1 MKGKIFKNIIIWFA
15 GMVLIALVMN
25 GIATLFVKEVMYDQ
39 IGILTNYVQKAESLL
54 YPEEYVKT
62 MDKPEKISAVLKL
75 RTLLDDNFV
84 DFDWGIKG
92 DLVCTNIKVDTAVLF
107 SAKNGDLE
115 SLRRKMWEYLRIVLW
130 SWFRRFPM

>member
-115 SLRRKMWEYLRIVLW
+115 SLWRKMWEYLRIILW